1 MDVTQITQVISTVGF
16 PIVAACGMFY
26 LYDNT
31 IKNITNTLN
40 LINQTLEEV
49 KESTNELIKQIK
61 E

>member
-1 MDVTQITQVISTVGF
+1 MDVTQITQVVSSVGF

-61 E
+61 G

>member
-61 E
+61 G

>member
-1 MDVTQITQVISTVGF
+1 MDVMQITQVISTVGF

-26 LYDNT
+26 LYDST

-49 KESTNELIKQIK
+49 KESTNELIKHIK

>member
-1 MDVTQITQVISTVGF
+1 MDVTQITQIVSSVGF

-61 E
+61 G

>member
-1 MDVTQITQVISTVGF
+1 MDVTEIVSTISSVGF

-40 LINQTLEEV
+40 LINQTLCDV
-49 KESTNELIKQIK
+49 KQSTDELIKKIG

>member
-1 MDVTQITQVISTVGF
+1 MDITQITQVISSVGF

-61 E
+61 G